1 MNEELWK
8 KIIVLHNTNKA
19 LFIWCEDNGVQL
31 KSFLQPNN
39 ELKNAWE
46 HVVRAKANELG
57 MTSAPDPE
65 YIKRNLDKVLGHEYR
80 AFFDICDWLSMNLR
94 AKLIELLQPYDN
106 TAINTIIPTYYT
118 EIRPQLDK
126 ICNEIAKLRSTKDI
140 ALTDDIQQHVNDYNE
155 IIKKLIADLTRIST
169 CVPALEEYK
178 CKNTKVES
186 KGYWREVGLLVIG
199 GVILAFAEWIFSF
212 FSKPTAPH

>member
-19 LFIWCEDNGVQL
+19 LLIWCEDNGVQL

-57 MTSAPDPE
+57 ISGAPNEE
-65 YIKRNLDKVLGHEYR
+65 YIKKNLDKVLGHEYR

-94 AKLIELLQPYDN
+94 ARIIESLNPYDN
-106 TAINTIIPTYYT
+106 ETINAIVPAYYT
-118 EIRPQLDK
+118 EVRPKLDE
-126 ICNEIAKLRSTKDI
+126 ICNGIATLRSTKDI
-140 ALTDDIQQHVNDYNE
+140 ALTDDIQRHVNEYNE
-155 IIKKLIADLTRIST
+155 IIKKLIADVSKIST
-169 CVPALEEYK
+169 CIPALEEYK
-178 CKNTKVES
+178 KKNKVVES
-186 KGYWREVGLLVIG
+186 KGYQKEISLLIIG
-199 GVILAFAEWIFSF
+199 AAILAFAEWVFSF
-212 FSKPTAPH
+212 FGEKK